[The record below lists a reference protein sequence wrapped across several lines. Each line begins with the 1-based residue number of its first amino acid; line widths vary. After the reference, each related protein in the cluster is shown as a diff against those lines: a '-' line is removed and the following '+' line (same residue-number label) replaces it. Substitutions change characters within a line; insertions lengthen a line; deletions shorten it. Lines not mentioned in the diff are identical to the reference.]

1 MLWRGVLVKWY
12 ATRKDA
18 PHRVDAEQKT
28 RQTPLAMAYHNGLQ
42 QAAAGRSPLRRSWA
56 LAGSQSDSARSDTV
70 GLQRRRPGVKTN
82 TQRRPFWVAA
92 VDRRSATGPVRRPHV
107 VERSLPTRRLA
118 LCCCPLPLRVPCA
131 VSALR
136 VCQLLCRQAIAAG
149 MPVGLSGGGIC
160 FPFPPKVH
168 NQPPTI
174 NTTAEAPK

>member
-28 RQTPLAMAYHNGLQ
+28 RQTPPGYGLSQ
-42 QAAAGRSPLRRSWA
+42 RPAAGRGRSQPPEAFVGFGWEPVRQRA
-56 LAGSQSDSARSDTV
+56 VRHCRASKKTPRSQNKHTA
-70 GLQRRRPGVKTN
+70 
-82 TQRRPFWVAA
+82 RPFWVAA

-149 MPVGLSGGGIC
+149 MPVGLSEVGFA
-160 FPFPPKVH
+160 FPSPLKFITSLP
-168 NQPPTI
+168 Q
-174 NTTAEAPK
+174 